1 VRPLRIFVYGTL
13 LPGQP
18 RWRHIQPF
26 VTAWEPATVT
36 GRLWDTGRGYP
47 AARFT
52 EQGDPVPG
60 VLVSLASERTVDVIR
75 LLDDIELEGVLF
87 RRVEVLTSGGAAIG
101 YEWLRSVEGF
111 RDLPE
116 GWRSPG

>member
-1 VRPLRIFVYGTL
+1 
-13 LPGQP
+13 
-18 RWRHIQPF
+18 
-26 VTAWEPATVT
+26 
-36 GRLWDTGRGYP
+36 
-47 AARFT
+47 
-52 EQGDPVPG
+52 

-111 RDLPE
+111 RDLPG